1 MKLAN
6 LILLVV
12 VGSLLCVGNSTAFA
26 DSRSQLELVRY
37 MAPRTFKC
45 FLSRER
51 VLVREWLETLPGS
64 SDEIAV
70 IKRGQIGID
79 QCFGI
84 NSDGSRFFSSYDH
97 VRIRAGLVRAI
108 LQTQRDKI
116 PEQAPSESTA
126 SNRHFNND
134 QLPNRALVAHQ
145 VSICLVKKN
154 WSSARNMILAVDPK
168 AEMREN
174 FSRKAAEREVAAVDL
189 ELAKVIATLPSCVPE
204 RIKFTLARSEL
215 RNLVEEASLHAIGM
229 DTLIK
234 VSGARHWESFAI
246 SRRSI

>member
-12 VGSLLCVGNSTAFA
+12 AGSLLGVGSSTAFA

-51 VLVREWLETLPGS
+51 NLIREWLETLPGS
-64 SDEIAV
+64 SEEIAV

-79 QCFGI
+79 RCFGI
-84 NSDGSRFFSSYDH
+84 NSDGSRFFPSYDYA
-97 VRIRAGLVRAI
+97 RIRAGLVRAI

-116 PEQAPSESTA
+116 PEQAPSESTV
-126 SNRHFNND
+126 SNRHFNSD
-134 QLPNRALVAHQ
+134 QMPNRALLAHQ
-145 VSICLVKKN
+145 VSVCLVKKN
-154 WSSARNMILAVDPK
+154 WTPVRDMILAVDPK

-174 FSRKAAEREVAAVDL
+174 FSRKSAEREVAAVDL
-189 ELAKVIATLPSCVPE
+189 ELAKVIATLPNCVPE
-204 RIKFTLARSEL
+204 RIKLTLARSEL
-215 RNLVEEASLHAIGM
+215 RNLVEEATLHAIGM
-229 DTLIK
+229 DILMPALQR
-234 VSGARHWESFAI
+234 G
-246 SRRSI
+246 